1 VPGVEPVA
9 AALAGLAPPG
19 IRTGCRL
26 VDAGDESGLFP
37 DEAAAV
43 ARAVPARRAE
53 FASGRALLR
62 QLLGAHEA
70 IAVGDGRRP
79 LLPTGVV
86 GSLAHAGPLAVAAVA
101 SSGVAAALG
110 VDLEP
115 ATELD
120 GDVAAVVLRADERGI
135 DAHLAFTLKEAVYK
149 AWSGLGGRLLEHDEV
164 RLSLGPADRFVGEEV
179 AAGTRFAGRYA
190 RAADHWLALVVVP
203 AGRTPSAR

>member
-1 VPGVEPVA
+1 VAGVEPLA
-9 AALAGLAPPG
+9 AALAALAPPG
-19 IRTGCRL
+19 VRTGCRL

-62 QLLGAHEA
+62 QLLGADEA

-79 LLPTGVV
+79 LLPAGGV

-101 SSGVAAALG
+101 PSGVAAALG

-115 ATELD
+115 ATELG

-149 AWSGLGGRLLEHDEV
+149 AWSGLGGRLLEHDDV
-164 RLSLGPADRFVGEEV
+164 RLSLGPADAFVGEEV
-179 AAGTRFAGRYA
+179 SGGTRFAGRYA

-203 AGRTPSAR
+203 ARGTPSTR